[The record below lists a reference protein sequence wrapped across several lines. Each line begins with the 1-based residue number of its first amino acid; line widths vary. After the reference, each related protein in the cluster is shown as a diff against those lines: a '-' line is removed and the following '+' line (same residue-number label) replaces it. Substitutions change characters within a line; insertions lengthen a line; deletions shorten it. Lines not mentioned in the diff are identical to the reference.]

1 MASLIAAATLLT
13 YTSIKSARSKRA
25 AKKRSRAD
33 ARIDQLK
40 QWEEDEGREEKLAGS
55 RDDGSTRRRRSSEEV
70 LVGSSE
76 ERGAGGGGGGGVVKV
91 KVGGARDFDEAG
103 VGRGRGRVS
112 EEEVEEERGGY

>member
-33 ARIDQLK
+33 ARVDQLK
-40 QWEEDEGREEKLAGS
+40 QWEEEDEGGKMAGS
-55 RDDGSTRRRRSSEEV
+55 RDDGSTRRRRRSSEEV
-70 LVGSSE
+70 LVGGGE
-76 ERGAGGGGGGGVVKV
+76 EKGAGGGGGGVVVV

-103 VGRGRGRVS
+103 VGKGGGRGRVT
-112 EEEVEEERGGY
+112 EEEEKRG

>member
-33 ARIDQLK
+33 ARVDQLK

-55 RDDGSTRRRRSSEEV
+55 RDDVSRRRRSSEEV
-70 LVGSSE
+70 LVGGGGDE
-76 ERGAGGGGGGGVVKV
+76 EGAGGGGGVVVV
-91 KVGGARDFDEAG
+91 KVGGARDFDEVG
-103 VGRGRGRVS
+103 VGRGRVM
-112 EEEVEEERGGY
+112 EEEVEEKKRGY

>member
-33 ARIDQLK
+33 ARVDQLK

-55 RDDGSTRRRRSSEEV
+55 RDDVSTRRRSSEEV
-70 LVGSSE
+70 LVGGGGE
-76 ERGAGGGGGGGVVKV
+76 EEGAGGGGGGVVVV

-103 VGRGRGRVS
+103 VGKGGGRGRVT
-112 EEEVEEERGGY
+112 EEEEKRG